1 MKAINVL
8 NPINITG
15 VNDESKPFANVDA
28 KYGPYTDLATA
39 RSVLE
44 HFLTKGLTI
53 GIIEGNEIV
62 EYWIKDDS
70 NEFVIKNQDSAG
82 YQIKRRYSDEFNNDF
97 K

>member
-1 MKAINVL
+1 MKGINVI

-15 VNDESKPFANVDA
+15 VNEEFKPFANVDA

-44 HFLTKGLTI
+44 HYLTKGLTI
-53 GIIEGNEIV
+53 GIIEGDKIV
-62 EYWIKDDS
+62 EYWIKDDT
-70 NEFVIKNQDSAG
+70 NEFVIKH
-82 YQIKRRYSDEFNNDF
+82 QIKRRYSNEFNNDF